1 MLNSRK
7 PEPYS
12 AIRSRPML
20 IFFLCSAVWVLLLYW
35 RALFNPFA
43 SYDDLTNIVFNPR
56 LSSWPSVVYYLRTN
70 VSFVDDLRGSGES
83 YYRPFYWVSLALD
96 RKLWGVNPAA
106 FHLTSVVLHWLD
118 GCLLFTL
125 LRKFRVPLA
134 VAAGTVLM
142 WQALPINSEIVAW
155 VSARAYLLAA
165 FFVLLSALLAHRFLE
180 EKDAI
185 TFAGYVLSSV
195 CALLCHEVGILA
207 LPLVVLIA
215 YAMRQ
220 TGTRSALA
228 LYSAA
233 TAACVLY
240 FGIRHLIGTSDRYR
254 QPAAV
259 APFGIF
265 FFKYL
270 SWLVLPVKMSIERS
284 TDTPPDK
291 LSLPAIT
298 AWAGFLVICAAVVL
312 MRRKWPMIAAAL
324 AWTSISLLPFCG
336 LVPTYQGMGRTLSVF
351 RIDGFSLPRRGS
363 VLQHSTADAF
373 AWPEYR
379 CYLDT
384 SGS

>member
-96 RKLWGVNPAA
+96 RKLWGANPAA

-155 VSARAYLLAA
+155 VSARAYLL
-165 FFVLLSALLAHRFLE
+165 VPSSCSSARCWHIDSLR
-180 EKDAI
+180 KR
-185 TFAGYVLSSV
+185 
-195 CALLCHEVGILA
+195 
-207 LPLVVLIA
+207 
-215 YAMRQ
+215 MR
-220 TGTRSALA
+220 SP
-228 LYSAA
+228 S
-233 TAACVLY
+233 
-240 FGIRHLIGTSDRYR
+240 
-254 QPAAV
+254 
-259 APFGIF
+259 
-265 FFKYL
+265 
-270 SWLVLPVKMSIERS
+270 
-284 TDTPPDK
+284 PPM
-291 LSLPAIT
+291 
-298 AWAGFLVICAAVVL
+298 C
-312 MRRKWPMIAAAL
+312 
-324 AWTSISLLPFCG
+324 
-336 LVPTYQGMGRTLSVF
+336 
-351 RIDGFSLPRRGS
+351 
-363 VLQHSTADAF
+363 
-373 AWPEYR
+373 
-379 CYLDT
+379 
-384 SGS
+384 